1 MAFIGEIFELHHLVF
16 LAAGLLTGIIV
27 GALPG
32 LTPTMGVALTIPF
45 TFTLGPTEGLILL
58 GGIYCG
64 SVFGGSIPAILF
76 NVPGAPASVATTFDG
91 YPMAQKGQGRK
102 ALELTTISSVI
113 GGLFGMILL
122 VFFAPIFADISLQF
136 GPAQTFWVAVFG
148 ITAIAAIS
156 DGTVTKNLIGG
167 CIGIGLAFVGIHT
180 VTGVSRF
187 TFGIDSFVGGFHIV
201 AVLIGLFAFPQAF
214 RLIENLSL
222 PDKRAISPL
231 QMKGSTIRQS
241 FKDVLLRPKSVLIG
255 SGLGSF
261 IGMIPGA
268 GGNIA
273 SILAYN
279 EVKRFSKNKSRFG
292 KGEKKGIIASESA
305 NNAMVG
311 GSLIPLLTLGIPGS
325 PTAAIFLGGLLIHGI
340 WPGRNLFVE
349 HADVAY
355 TFLFSMVAAQ
365 VLLLFLGLALIKY
378 MTSLSLI
385 PAFLMAPVILSFSII
400 GSYTTQNSVFDVYT
414 AVVIGCMMFFLH
426 KFQFSAAPIA
436 LGFILGSIAEEGLLT
451 GIQVGNAEGGAW
463 HYFFSGPWNLALVLL
478 ITGTIVAAFYQGISN
493 YRKKKRSDGKAGTVR
508 QLPHRITWIS
518 AAVIC
523 LLMVGLLNNLQFEL
537 RLMPQI
543 TLIILSFLALLESLQ
558 KNKTMVIGATILPKK
573 ILPLMLLILFILFSV
588 QIIGFYLQVL
598 LLMLLIPG
606 FAIKKGW
613 QTFSY
618 KQLLAITVFFTGV
631 LYLIFSLIFQVPLPA
646 LG

>member
-91 YPMAQKGQGRK
+91 YPMAQKGQGRR
-102 ALELTTISSVI
+102 ALELTTIASVI

-122 VFFAPIFADISLQF
+122 VFFAPVFADISLQF

-156 DGTVTKNLIGG
+156 EGTVTKNLIGG

-180 VTGVSRF
+180 VTGVPRF

-214 RLIENLSL
+214 RLIEILSL
-222 PDKRAISPL
+222 PDKRTISAL
-231 QMKGSTIRQS
+231 QIKGSTIRQS
-241 FKDVLLRPKSVLIG
+241 FKDVVLHPKSVLIG

-279 EVKRFSKNKSRFG
+279 EVKRFSKNKSGFG
-292 KGEKKGIIASESA
+292 KGEKRGIIASESA

-340 WPGRNLFVE
+340 WPGRSLFVD

-378 MTSLSLI
+378 MTKLSLI
-385 PAFLMAPVILSFSII
+385 PSFLMAPVILSFSII

-414 AVVIGCMMFFLH
+414 AVVIGSVMFFLH

-463 HYFFSGPWNLALVLL
+463 HYFFSGPLNLTLVLL
-478 ITGTIVAAFYQGISN
+478 IAGTIATAIYQGISN
-493 YRKKKRSDGKAGTVR
+493 YRKKERPDEKAGTVR
-508 QLPHRITWIS
+508 QFPYRIPWIS

-523 LLMVGLLNNLQFEL
+523 LLMVGLLNGLQFEL
-537 RLMPQI
+537 RVMPQI
-543 TLIILSFLALLESLQ
+543 TLIILSLLALLESV
-558 KNKTMVIGATILPKK
+558 KRNKITAVGSDIMPKK
-573 ILPLMLLILFILFSV
+573 MLPLMLLVLFILLSV
-588 QIIGFYLQVL
+588 QMIGFYFQVL
-598 LLMLLIPG
+598 FLMLLIPG
-606 FAIKKGW
+606 YAIKKGW
-613 QTFSY
+613 HTFPY
-618 KQLLAITVFFTGV
+618 KHLLAVTVIFTGI
-631 LYLIFSLIFQVPLPA
+631 LYLIFSLIFQVPLPV